1 MSCSPSFVL
10 FIRPPVIFTFPSG
23 KRNIEAPA
31 IVDDC
36 FADLTHCYDNDT
48 FRYTILMFTYLILL
62 ITDEDKVGPIALAA
76 MLGFAIVVNF
86 GVNLFDISTKASR

>member
-1 MSCSPSFVL
+1 
-10 FIRPPVIFTFPSG
+10 
-23 KRNIEAPA
+23 
-31 IVDDC
+31 
-36 FADLTHCYDNDT
+36 
-48 FRYTILMFTYLILL
+48 MFTYLILL